1 MGQYRDDDHREEA
14 PLFRESNNEFTF
26 TFFRNRRFYESDLMG
41 LTTLSEVESIPKK
54 SSPETEE
61 TSHDTET
68 SPTNNVEM
76 SPVIEN

>member
-1 MGQYRDDDHREEA
+1 
-14 PLFRESNNEFTF
+14 
-26 TFFRNRRFYESDLMG
+26 MG